1 MNMRAYISS
10 YESKQN
16 NNDIQGKKSILVDN
30 LKLNNNN
37 IQLIT
42 NSLTLFS
49 LIPNTLFFKDMFIF
63 LNDKL
68 IPLLSFV
75 PNKIYKKIIDLF
87 LCDFVRIYQDDI
99 NLSEYFF
106 NNITES
112 IISTTLDERNLKTQ
126 LYCYKILIIIEK
138 FIENLLEKKNSFII
152 KYF

>member
-1 MNMRAYISS
+1 
-10 YESKQN
+10 
-16 NNDIQGKKSILVDN
+16 
-30 LKLNNNN
+30 
-37 IQLIT
+37 
-42 NSLTLFS
+42 
-49 LIPNTLFFKDMFIF
+49 MFIF

-87 LCDFVRIYQDDI
+87 LCDFVRIYHDDI

-126 LYCYKILIIIEK
+126 LYCYKILIKIEK
-138 FIENLLEKKNSFII
+138 FSEILSENKNSFII
-152 KYF
+152 KTLGEISSINENVIQEKYIEGMSNIALV